1 MTKNFDILLLIEKI
15 FKNKWF
21 RLISGLAILVFIFLY
36 FKSVGGE
43 FQQLVQITSPIFF
56 LYATPFLLIALITHA
71 LAWRLIVNHFGTKL
85 NVWDSIYIYY
95 YSNLTRY
102 IPGNYWHFIFKSTMG
117 VNFGIDLKTGLKGTG
132 IELIL
137 NVLVGFVFVVLGI
150 IFKFVK
156 FEKEQIV
163 WLLLFLLVS
172 LFALI
177 IFFIISQ
184 RSKNSENTHES
195 GSDKRLKIKEEV
207 SEILTFSKREIVT
220 VILLFSSAWLA
231 QGLTFYFVLSAW
243 EVTSISYYAAIMFSY
258 VAAWFMGFINPIAQ
272 NGLGVREA
280 TSVVTLSNIFEVSTI
295 LGANLAMRVI
305 GLLGELFLLVVSW
318 LIRSKSNKAMG

>member
-1 MTKNFDILLLIEKI
+1 
-15 FKNKWF
+15 
-21 RLISGLAILVFIFLY
+21 
-36 FKSVGGE
+36 
-43 FQQLVQITSPIFF
+43 
-56 LYATPFLLIALITHA
+56 
-71 LAWRLIVNHFGTKL
+71 
-85 NVWDSIYIYY
+85 
-95 YSNLTRY
+95 
-102 IPGNYWHFIFKSTMG
+102 MG